1 MSSVIKPVVR
11 MLLVVAE
18 TSLASCGPPK
28 QVGKHFILLNFY

>member
-11 MLLVVAE
+11 MLFVVAE

-28 QVGKHFILLNFY
+28 QIGKHFILFNFH